1 MESLQL
7 IYEEALNCNIAQLV
21 TLLAIIAPSLFA
33 LKLLLS
39 YTCAQDERPVTFNVP
54 LPKELSPEWEGVA
67 WEDISSDSR
76 EILTS
81 QGSIGTF
88 DVKKILSYC
97 PADGRLLGDENGI
110 KPATPK
116 DIDNAFERASVAY
129 SQWRGTSFPERRKVL
144 RTLLKYVLEH
154 QDEIA
159 TACCLD
165 SGKTKVDACFGDI
178 MVTADKLKWTID
190 HGEKSLQADRR
201 PTNLLMMYKKNTVRY
216 EPLGVVGACVS
227 WNYPFH
233 NLISPVISAI
243 FAGNAVIVKP
253 SEHTAW
259 SSVFLCDII
268 QRAIV
273 NCGHPKDL
281 VQTVICLPQH
291 ADVMTSHPL
300 LRHLIFIGSK
310 PVAHEVCKSAA
321 KALIPVTVELGGKDP
336 AIILDDPKTKKDLP
350 SIASIMMRAVFQS
363 AGQNCIG
370 TERIIALPKVYD
382 ELLEIVT
389 PRVKALRLGSAL
401 LDGRGDPKAQKAPHT
416 PDVGAQISIKSFS
429 RLESLISEAVQDGA
443 RLICGGSRYDHP
455 DHPHGHYF
463 TPTLLVDVTPEM
475 KIAHTELFAPVFV
488 MMRAR
493 TVDEAISIANSTKYA
508 LGASVFGHDR
518 TDVDK
523 CVSRLDAGMVA
534 INDFGTFYAVGL
546 PFGGV
551 KDSGYGRFGG
561 AEGLRNLSNL
571 KAVCEDRTFIQT
583 KIPPRLDYPIQK
595 GQGKGE
601 DGEGAWQMCQGV
613 VETGYQPS
621 LIGKISGVQKILGNM

>member
-1 MESLQL
+1 MEGDKLCATQESAKDTTKVRKYIDGAFGQTCRYRVYVL
-7 IYEEALNCNIAQLV
+7 IV
-21 TLLAIIAPSLFA
+21 RLFR
-33 LKLLLS
+33 
-39 YTCAQDERPVTFNVP
+39 Y
-54 LPKELSPEWEGVA
+54 
-67 WEDISSDSR
+67 I
-76 EILTS
+76 
-81 QGSIGTF
+81 
-88 DVKKILSYC
+88 
-97 PADGRLLGDENGI
+97 
-110 KPATPK
+110 
-116 DIDNAFERASVAY
+116 
-129 SQWRGTSFPERRKVL
+129 
-144 RTLLKYVLEH
+144 LEH
-154 QDEIA
+154 QNEIA

-190 HGEKSLQADRR
+190 HGEKSLQTDRR

-243 FAGNAVIVKP
+243 FAGNAIIVKP

-259 SSVFLCDII
+259 SSMFLCDII

-273 NCGHPKDL
+273 SCGHPKDL

-291 ADVMTSHPL
+291 ADAMTSHPL

-336 AIILDDPKTKKDLP
+336 AIILDDPKTKGDLP

-370 TERIIALPKVYD
+370 TERIIALPNVYD
-382 ELLEIVT
+382 ELLDIVT
-389 PRVKALRLGSAL
+389 PRIKALRLGSAL
-401 LDGRGDPKAQKAPHT
+401 LDGKGDLKAQKLPHT
-416 PDVGAQISIKSFS
+416 PDVGAQISSRSFD
-429 RLESLISEAVQDGA
+429 RLESLISEAVRDGA
-443 RLICGGSRYDHP
+443 RLIHGGKRYNHP

-463 TPTLLVDVTPEM
+463 MPTLLVDVTTEM
-475 KIAHTELFAPVFV
+475 KIAQTELFAPVFV
-488 MMRAR
+488 MMRAK
-493 TVDEAISIANSTKYA
+493 TVDEAISIANSIKYA
-508 LGASVFGHDR
+508 LGSSVFGHNR
-518 TDVDK
+518 ADVER

-534 INDFGTFYAVGL
+534 VNDFATFYAVGL

-601 DGEGAWQMCQGV
+601 DGEVAWNMCQGV

-621 LIGKISGVQKILGNM
+621 LSGKISGVRKILGNM

>member
-1 MESLQL
+1 MDHLKLGYETVMNCTLTNLLTSAVL
-7 IYEEALNCNIAQLV
+7 ILP
-21 TLLAIIAPSLFA
+21 TLLV
-33 LKLLLS
+33 LKLLVSSLFS
-39 YTCAQDERPVTFNVP
+39 EDERPIAFDVP
-54 LPKELSPEWEGVA
+54 LPKELSPDWKGVA
-67 WEDISSDSR
+67 WEDISKDSR
-76 EILTS
+76 EILIS
-81 QGSIGTF
+81 QGTTGTF
-88 DVKKILSYC
+88 SEKKILSYC

-110 KPATPK
+110 IPATAE
-116 DIDNAFERASVAY
+116 DIDRAFKRASAAY
-129 SQWRGTSFPERRKVL
+129 LQWRETSFAQRRRVL
-144 RTLLKYVLEH
+144 RTLLKYILEH
-154 QDEIA
+154 QNEIA

-190 HGEKSLQADRR
+190 HGEKSLQTDRR

-243 FAGNAVIVKP
+243 FAGNAIIVKP

-259 SSVFLCDII
+259 SSMFLCDII

-273 NCGHPKDL
+273 SCGHPKDL

-291 ADVMTSHPL
+291 ADAMTSHPL

-336 AIILDDPKTKKDLP
+336 AIILDDPKTKGDLP

-370 TERIIALPKVYD
+370 TERIIALPNVYD
-382 ELLEIVT
+382 ELLDIVT
-389 PRVKALRLGSAL
+389 PRIKALRLGSAL
-401 LDGRGDPKAQKAPHT
+401 LDGKGDLKAQKLPHT
-416 PDVGAQISIKSFS
+416 PDVGAQISSRSFD
-429 RLESLISEAVQDGA
+429 RLESLISEAVRDGA
-443 RLICGGSRYDHP
+443 RLIHGGKRYNHP

-463 TPTLLVDVTPEM
+463 MPTLLVDVTTEM
-475 KIAHTELFAPVFV
+475 KIAQTELFAPVFV
-488 MMRAR
+488 MMRAK
-493 TVDEAISIANSTKYA
+493 TVDEAISIANSIKYA
-508 LGASVFGHDR
+508 LGSSVFGHNR
-518 TDVDK
+518 ADVER

-534 INDFGTFYAVGL
+534 VNDFATFYAVGL

-601 DGEGAWQMCQGV
+601 DGEVAWNMCQGV

-621 LIGKISGVQKILGNM
+621 LSGKISGVRKILGNM